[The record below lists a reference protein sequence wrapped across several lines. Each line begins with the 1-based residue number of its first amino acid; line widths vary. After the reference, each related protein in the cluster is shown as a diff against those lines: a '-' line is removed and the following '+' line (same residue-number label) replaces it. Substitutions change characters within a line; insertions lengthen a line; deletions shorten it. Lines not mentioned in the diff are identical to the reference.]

1 MHIWKRCWN
10 FSPEVWTI
18 NAQSPKTILKNSKKI
33 TFLKVLLWTSKLVLT
48 TFPNDFIEFSK
59 NCAHSPERTKSF
71 LTKSFLIDMFLLA
84 GGIQFGSPCREW
96 YNEKTKKCSLDV
108 GKRSEKVNFPS
119 ILFFQLPIWR
129 PNRVCKISAA
139 NLTFPCPKSE
149 VVSQSQHIVF
159 PKVFLWTSKMH
170 VNDSVEKF
178 HQSSKSFGWKCKLN
192 WKKNRFFEWNSSKSS
207 RTFRMKLW
215 QNWRNFFSELSF
227 FFARTRS

>member
-18 NAQSPKTILKNSKKI
+18 NAQSPKTILKNSKKL

-59 NCAHSPERTKSF
+59 NCAHSPERTKIF

-84 GGIQFGSPCREW
+84 GGIQFGSPCLEW

-129 PNRVCKISAA
+129 PNRVSLTRLQNFRRKSDIS
-139 NLTFPCPKSE
+139 L
-149 VVSQSQHIVF
+149 
-159 PKVFLWTSKMH
+159 PKVGSCFTKSTYC
-170 VNDSVEKF
+170 F
-178 HQSSKSFGWKCKLN
+178 SKSVPLDK
-192 WKKNRFFEWNSSKSS
+192 
-207 RTFRMKLW
+207 
-215 QNWRNFFSELSF
+215 
-227 FFARTRS
+227 